1 MSVKIDEI
9 MKSRVITVTPHQTAG
24 HVRELL
30 ENNKINIVPVVGPDK
45 EVLGVVSSAD
55 LIKKISDAKPVS
67 QFMTEKIY
75 TIPRY
80 GDVELAARMMRK
92 HRIHHLVVIDNKKLA
107 GVISTFDL
115 LQLLEGK
122 RFVLKNAPTQSKPT
136 GKRSKAEG
144 KK

>member
-30 ENNKINIVPVVGPDK
+30 EKNKINIVPVVGPDK

-55 LIKKISDAKPVS
+55 LIKKVSDNKPVS

-80 GDVELAARMMRK
+80 GDVDLAARMMRK
-92 HRIHHLVVIDNKKLA
+92 HKIHHLIVIDNKKLA
-107 GVISTFDL
+107 GVVSTVDL

-122 RFVLKNAPTQSKPT
+122 RFVIKNAPTQGKVT
-136 GKRSKAEG
+136 GKRSKAES
-144 KK
+144 